1 MKTLRNI
8 FVALLGFLLFGCR
21 PDSPE
26 TLFTKLS
33 ETETGITFR
42 NLLKEDNPD
51 FNILTYPYFYNGA
64 GVAVGDIN
72 NDGLTDIFFTGNM
85 VKNRLFL
92 NKGSLDFEDIT
103 TQSHVAEKEGW
114 CTGATMI
121 DINQDGWLDI
131 YVCRAGLQNP
141 VFRKNLLFIN
151 NHDLSFTE
159 QANQYGLDDA
169 GHSTQASFFDYDRDN
184 DLDMMLINQSLPEYA
199 KGEIDYLQSRDRTLD
214 STFRNKLFR
223 NDKGHFT
230 DVSAAAG
237 IHSTVMTFS
246 LGLSTSDLNMDGWP
260 DIYIAND
267 FKEPDHYY
275 VNNGNGTFTTKATT
289 AFDHHSLYSMGVD
302 AGDFNNDLLPD
313 LVVLDMLAESNKVQK
328 MHLGGDNYTQYKYL
342 FSQGMFYQYMKN
354 CLQKNNGDGTFSE
367 IGQFAGISNT
377 DWSWSPLLADFD
389 NDGLKDLFVSN
400 GYKRDNTEVEFIMYS
415 MNESIRIQKGGPA
428 LNVKEYISH
437 MPGISL
443 PNYIFRNTGNDQ
455 FENKIKSWGLDHNTF
470 SHGAAYVDLDN
481 DGDLDLIT
489 NNTDDYAGVYR
500 NNSETFSGNNFLK
513 IKLNG
518 ANDQDFGIGAK
529 IFIYSASG
537 AMLLEQNPSRGFQSS
552 SDPVL
557 HAGLGKVKL
566 VDSLR
571 VVWPDQQTQILKNIN
586 ANQVVTLH
594 KRDATLFYNTPKNPK
609 SIFTPDSLAV
619 SFHHNENDYNDFLK
633 QFLLPNDYSHH
644 GPCMAAAD
652 VNHDGLEDLFVGGA
666 VGQPSQIL
674 IQNRNGIVTNLKNP
688 AFEADRN
695 FENMSA
701 VFFDADGDHDP
712 DLYVASGGYSQSEN
726 SPLLQDRLYVNNGAG
741 KFTRSQN
748 QLPEDL
754 TSKNCI
760 APADIDGD
768 GDLDLFVGGHVK
780 SGKYPIAEQSRI
792 LINNGKGIF
801 SVLNDETK
809 LIAELGIVN
818 GAGWT
823 DINNDGRKDLV
834 VAAEWRPLQ
843 AFINTAHGFEPADS
857 SMFAA
862 AGAGLWGSL
871 LIRDLDGDG
880 DDDIVAGNYGLN
892 SQFKVDTHH
901 PLKMYYADFDQNGSV
916 DPVITHYIG
925 EKAYPLVPRDDING
939 QMPILKKK
947 FNDYRAY
954 ADATIDNM
962 LNKEQLSRT
971 QTSIVNNLATVYLEN
986 TGHGYKM
993 HALTHEAQLSTVSTI
1008 VAGDF
1013 NRDGFDDLIMAGNQS
1028 YNRIYLGRHDASHGT
1043 LLLGD
1048 GKGNLK
1054 YASQSRSGL
1063 NLKGDTKSGV
1073 VMKDKIV
1080 FGINGGSAKAYRY

>member
-1 MKTLRNI
+1 MKTLQNI
-8 FVALLGFLLFGCR
+8 FVALSGFLLFGCR
-21 PDSPE
+21 PDTPE

-92 NKGSLDFEDIT
+92 NKGSLEFEDIT
-103 TQSHVAEKEGW
+103 TQSHVAEREGW
-114 CTGATMI
+114 CTGVTMI

-131 YVCRAGLQNP
+131 YVCRAGLQNAA
-141 VFRKNLLFIN
+141 FRKNLLFIN
-151 NHDLSFTE
+151 NHDLTFTE

-184 DLDMMLINQSLPEYA
+184 DLDMMLINQSLPQYA
-199 KGEIDYLQSRDRTLD
+199 KGEIDYLKSRDRMLD
-214 STFRNKLFR
+214 TMFGNKLFR
-223 NDKGHFT
+223 NDNGHFT
-230 DVSAAAG
+230 DVSSAAG

-267 FKEPDHYY
+267 FKEPDYYY
-275 VNNGNGTFTTKATT
+275 VNNGNGTFTAKAKT
-289 AFDHHSLYSMGVD
+289 AFDHQSLYSMGVD

-313 LVVLDMLAESNKVQK
+313 LIVLDMLAESNKVQK

-400 GYKRDNTEVEFIMYS
+400 GYKRDNTDVEFIMYS
-415 MNESIRIQKGGPA
+415 MNESIRVQKGGPA

-455 FENKIKSWGLDHNTF
+455 FENEIKSWGFDHNTF
-470 SHGAAYVDLDN
+470 SHGAAYADFDN

-489 NNTDDYAGVYR
+489 NNTDDYAGVYK
-500 NNSETFSGNNFLK
+500 NNSEKLSGNNFLK
-513 IKLNG
+513 IKLTG
-518 ANDQDFGIGAK
+518 ANDQDFGVGAK
-529 IFIYSASG
+529 IFISTTNG

-557 HAGLGKVKL
+557 HAGLGKVKV

-571 VVWPDQQTQILKNIN
+571 VVWSDQQTQVLTNLN
-586 ANQVVTLH
+586 ANQVVTL
-594 KRDATLFYNTPKNPK
+594 KKKDATLSYDTPKNPK

-619 SFHHNENDYNDFLK
+619 SFRHNENDYNDFLK

-644 GPCMAAAD
+644 GPCMATAD

-666 VGQPSQIL
+666 AGQPSQLL
-674 IQNRNGIVTNLKNP
+674 IQNKDGMLTNLQTP

-701 VFFDADGDHDP
+701 AFFDADGDEDP
-712 DLYVASGGYSQSEN
+712 DLYVVSGGYSQSEN
-726 SPLLQDRLYVNNGAG
+726 SPLLQDRLYINNGVG
-741 KFTRSQN
+741 KFTRSKN

-754 TSKNCI
+754 TSKNCV

-768 GDLDLFVGGHVK
+768 GDFDLFVGGHVK
-780 SGKYPIAEQSRI
+780 PGKYPIAEQSRM

-801 SVLNDETK
+801 SVLKDGTR
-809 LIAELGIVN
+809 LLAELGIVN

-834 VAAEWRPLQ
+834 VAAEWRSLQ
-843 AFINTAHGFEPADS
+843 AFINTVHGFERADS

-862 AGAGLWGSL
+862 GGAGLWGSL

-892 SQFKVDTHH
+892 SQFKVDSHH

-916 DPVITHYIG
+916 DPIITHYIG

-947 FNDYRAY
+947 FNNYSAY

-962 LNKEQLSRT
+962 LSKEQLSRA
-971 QTSIVNNLATVYLEN
+971 QTSIVNNLATVYIEN
-986 TGHGYKM
+986 TGHGYKV
-993 HALTHEAQLSTVSTI
+993 HALTHEVQLSPVSTI
-1008 VAGDF
+1008 IAGDF

-1048 GKGNLK
+1048 GRGNFK
-1054 YASQSRSGL
+1054 YAPPFRSGL

-1080 FGINGGSAKAYRY
+1080 LGINGGGAKVYRY